1 MRLTKELN
9 QRGDGGME
17 PELPRPVGFLLA
29 VLVPAALGLLGVAW
43 AVSCLNSY
51 GWAVFMV
58 LPLVVSALS
67 AFFARRF
74 LTKSYAACYGLSVLS
89 ILVLAGFILAL
100 AIDGTVCLVMASPL
114 ALLIAVPGSMIGR
127 ALGGLSDRSR
137 RVAPWLL
144 LLIFPAF
151 QGFEYA
157 HPVESTIRQVTSRVT
172 IDAPIEMI
180 WEQVIAFD
188 RITKPPEGIFRTGIA
203 YPIQARIFGRGVGAI
218 RYCIFSTGPFIEP
231 ITTWKPPNLLEFDV
245 TENPPPMTEL
255 SPYKHLDAPHLHGTF
270 VSKHGRFRLWE
281 ENGKVVLEGTT
292 WYYQRIL
299 PDWYWHVISDAIIHK
314 IHLRVLEQIQHQSEV
329 EAHDAKESEGA

>member
-1 MRLTKELN
+1 
-9 QRGDGGME
+9 ME
-17 PELPRPVGFLLA
+17 PELPRPLGIFLA
-29 VLVPAALGLLGVAW
+29 VLVPAALGLLGVVW
-43 AVSCLNSY
+43 AVSCLDSY

-89 ILVLAGFILAL
+89 ILVLAVLIIAL

-114 ALLIAVPGSMIGR
+114 ALLIAVPGAMIGR
-127 ALGGLSDRSR
+127 AWGGLSDRSQ

-144 LLIFPAF
+144 LLTFPAF

-157 HPVESTIRQVTSRVT
+157 HPVAPAMRQVFSRVT
-172 IDAPIEMI
+172 IDAPIAAV

-188 RITKPPEGIFRTGIA
+188 RITKPPEGILRTGIA

-218 RYCIFSTGPFIEP
+218 RYCIFSTGPFVEP
-231 ITTWKPPNLLEFDV
+231 ITTWQPPHLLEFDV
-245 TENPPPMTEL
+245 TENPPPMHEL
-255 SPYKHLDAPHLHGTF
+255 SPYKNLDAPHLHGTF

-281 ENGKVVLEGTT
+281 EGGKVVLEGTT
-292 WYYQRIL
+292 WYYQRIS
-299 PDWYWHVISDAIIHK
+299 PDWYWHVISDTIIHK
-314 IHLRVLEQIQHQSEV
+314 IHLRVLEQIQSQSEMAV
-329 EAHDAKESEGA
+329 QGGSFAKGA